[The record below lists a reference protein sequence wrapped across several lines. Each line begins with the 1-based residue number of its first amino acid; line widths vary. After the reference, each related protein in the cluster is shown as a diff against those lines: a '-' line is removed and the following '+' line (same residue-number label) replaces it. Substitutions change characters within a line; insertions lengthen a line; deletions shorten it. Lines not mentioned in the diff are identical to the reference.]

1 MEQVIFFF
9 LRRLKSKRERDTS
22 IVFLVWRRIGKK
34 RDLCFLDIWTVVSTF
49 KGCLVSQTTITV
61 LPKWITYC
69 LRKLEHASNQ
79 WFLLLLLE
87 HRVLRNKVN
96 VCVFGCISFASK
108 FWLCTI
114 FFFLGNSRLW
124 TFLNFKNSCERK
136 KVNVKNTKKKKTL
149 IRFLRKQNLGPRKLW
164 KKGFVFEQNNSR
176 HSNNMLDRLGNSFD
190 ASNYSIFI
198 SKQSQSSVLHAL

>member
-1 MEQVIFFF
+1 MFA
-9 LRRLKSKRERDTS
+9 
-22 IVFLVWRRIGKK
+22 FLVGFH
-34 RDLCFLDIWTVVSTF
+34 L
-49 KGCLVSQTTITV
+49 Q
-61 LPKWITYC
+61 
-69 LRKLEHASNQ
+69 AS
-79 WFLLLLLE
+79 
-87 HRVLRNKVN
+87 
-96 VCVFGCISFASK
+96 FGSAP
-108 FWLCTI
+108 
-114 FFFLGNSRLW
+114 FFLGNSRLSA
-124 TFLNFKNSCERK
+124 FLNFKNSCERK